1 MVFGIANDPAAV
13 AADGRPPCRSGYREA
28 PRKGEA
34 GWRHRVRHD
43 ETQNPPP
50 PPRDPTTERID
61 ILAATIIGR
70 VIPCA
75 AEHLCIL
82 SRLSLRRFHLLRR
95 PLPTP
100 AYRSPVRSFTTTL
113 RSISYTAREAAAL
126 CR

>member
-1 MVFGIANDPAAV
+1 MTRLGSWRATVRHVVQA
-13 AADGRPPCRSGYREA
+13 YREA

-34 GWRHRVRHD
+34 GVRRRGRHD

-50 PPRDPTTERID
+50 PPRERTTERID

-75 AEHLCIL
+75 TEHLCIL
-82 SRLSLRRFHLLRR
+82 SRLSLCRFHSLRR

-100 AYRSPVRSFTTTL
+100 AFKSPVRSFTTTL
-113 RSISYTAREAAAL
+113 QSIWCMARGAAAP